1 MLVQRLAKKLI
12 KNHQQIEDP
21 VVRKQY
27 GSLMS
32 GIGIASNLL
41 LAAGKFIAGTLA
53 GSIAITSDAWNNATD
68 CVASL
73 IALLSFRLSA
83 KPPDQKHPFG
93 HARFEYLASSGVA
106 LIILIVAWELFKTS
120 LDRIRHPQAIRL
132 DYLVVG
138 ILIVSIFLKLWQWR
152 SYRFLDQLIGSQVF
166 RATAADSLAD
176 AVTTFS
182 VLATTLIAH
191 FTGIMLDGWIG
202 LLVSLFI
209 FYSGFN
215 ILRDTATYLL
225 GAAPPEAM
233 VQGLEEAV
241 LAYPGVL
248 GMHDLLIHDY
258 GPGKT
263 FASLHVELDAGM
275 RALES
280 HALIDRIERDILD
293 NQGIHLIIHLDPVVI
308 PDSEQL

>member
-1 MLVQRLAKKLI
+1 MLVQKLAKKLI
-12 KNHQQIEDP
+12 KNYQQIEDP
-21 VVRKQY
+21 AVRKQY

-32 GIGIASNLL
+32 GIAIASNLL
-41 LAAGKFIAGTLA
+41 LAAGKFIAGSLA

-83 KPPDQKHPFG
+83 KPPDKKHPFG

-106 LIILIVAWELFKTS
+106 VIILIVAWELFKTS
-120 LDRIRHPQAIRL
+120 LARIRYPQTIRM
-132 DYLVVG
+132 DYLVAG
-138 ILIVSIFLKLWQWR
+138 ILIASILLKLWQWR
-152 SYRFLDQLIGSQVF
+152 SYRSLDKLIGSQVF
-166 RATAADSLAD
+166 RAAGADSLAD
-176 AVTTFS
+176 VLTTLS
-182 VLATTLIAH
+182 VLITTLVAH
-191 FTGIMLDGWIG
+191 YTGIMIDGWIG

-209 FYSGFN
+209 FYSGFS
-215 ILRDTATYLL
+215 ILGDTATYLL
-225 GAAPPEAM
+225 GAAPPESM
-233 VQGLEEAV
+233 VLRLEEAIS
-241 LAYPGVL
+241 AYPGVL

-275 RALES
+275 KALES
-280 HALIDRIERDILD
+280 HALIDRIEHDILN

-308 PDSEQL
+308 TDPEST